1 MIKTHTYFSMSK
13 ITLTLILLLSGF
25 AAALAQPEA
34 ATSAGTA
41 TGHLVDENG
50 KDLEYVMVSVL
61 RAADSMTVG
70 NSISNTEGQFRI
82 EGLPLGELMLKV
94 ECMGYRTHYSPP
106 FTLTPEDPAKNFNK
120 FQLKQ
125 KSTRLSTVEVSAKKE
140 MIQSNLDKQ
149 VFNVESSIVAEGATA
164 VEILEEIPSV
174 DVDLDGNVTLRGS
187 ENVTVLIDGRP
198 SNLTLDQIPA
208 EQIESV
214 EVITNPSARLE
225 PDGMAG
231 ILNVILKKKRESGF
245 NGLVSLGGAMTFLK
259 TKPYFDRYN
268 GNVNL
273 NYNYNK
279 INVFLNYNFRHFG
292 HHSYGSLDREAWF
305 GSDTSKLAQENHSD
319 GGGYGHNVR
328 TGIDWFIDK
337 KNSLNLTLG
346 YNFHK
351 HSSAAQLQ
359 SSNMRRTLG
368 EYIPFSDYEE
378 LTDNGDK
385 NHNISA
391 SMNYKRTFEVKGMEL
406 TTDLYYTQMWRNGW
420 NKEEQNFII
429 PDSTEPFY
437 QNTQTIGNNRNA
449 SAQVD
454 FITPVG
460 NGGRIE
466 TGYKISYRFIGQDYS
481 LFTGHAEESLVEDIS
496 QSNNFDYSE
505 LINAAYFIYSN
516 SFWDKLKIQLGLR
529 AELANTKS
537 DLKSLNSTHYKN
549 YFNLF
554 PTVHIR
560 YDFNLSHSMQISYSR
575 RVSRPRVWQLN
586 PFIDYSDRQNW
597 STGNPDLHPEFVNSV
612 ELGYLMNINK
622 SSLNTSVFYRQRK
635 DIITRYTELLN
646 DSTTLTTY
654 KNLNS
659 SHNLGLEITYGQRLW
674 KFWKITLSGSVYYE
688 VIESNNLI
696 EKSLSNHWNWNIRLN
711 QNFTLPKDWDLQLNF
726 RYNSPG
732 LTVGGMGWGNNGVG
746 QGKRSARY
754 SLNFGVKKSM
764 FNKNFVISMNFRN
777 IIYNRNNKVHT
788 YSFGETNGYDAYSV
802 RVRSGLEINLTL
814 SYKFN
819 NYKRRK
825 EMPSGEDEMFEE
837 EY

>member
-1 MIKTHTYFSMSK
+1 MINTIFQTYMNK
-13 ITLTLILLLSGF
+13 PILTLLLMLSGF
-25 AAALAQPEA
+25 VAAVAQTDA
-34 ATSAGTA
+34 GLSAGKVS
-41 TGHLVDENG
+41 GLVVDENG
-50 KDLEYVMVSVL
+50 KEVGYAMVSVL
-61 RAADSMTVG
+61 RAADSATVG
-70 NSISNTEGQFRI
+70 TGLSSEEGKFNI
-82 EGLPLGELMLKV
+82 EALPFAELMLKV
-94 ECMGYRTHYSPP
+94 ENMGYRTHYSQP
-106 FTLTPEDPAKNFNK
+106 FILTKEQPEKQFPK

-125 KSTRLSTVEVSAKKE
+125 KSTRLGTVEVSAKKE

-164 VEILEEIPSV
+164 VEVLEEIPSV

-279 INVFLNYNFRHFG
+279 INVFLNYNYRHFG

-337 KNSLNLTLG
+337 KNTLSLSMG

-351 HSSAAQLQ
+351 HSSSSELET
-359 SSNMRRTLG
+359 SNMRKSLG
-368 EYIPFSDYEE
+368 EYYPFSDYEE

-385 NHNISA
+385 NHNLSA
-391 SMNYKRTFEVKGMEL
+391 SLNYKRTFEVKGREL
-406 TTDLYYTQMWRNGW
+406 TTDLYYTQMWRNAW
-420 NKEEQNFII
+420 NEEEQNFII
-429 PDSTEPFY
+429 PDSTAPFY
-437 QNTQTIGNNRNA
+437 QNTKTIGNHRNA

-481 LFTGHAEESLVEDIS
+481 LFAGHAEDSLTEDQS
-496 QSNNFDYSE
+496 QRNNFDYSE

-516 SFWDKLKIQLGLR
+516 SFWDKLKIQVGLR

-537 DLKSLNSTHYKN
+537 DLKSLNSVHYKN

-560 YDFNLSHSMQISYSR
+560 YDFSMEHSMQISYSR

-612 ELGYLMNINK
+612 ELGYLMNIKK
-622 SSLNTSVFYRQRK
+622 SSLNTSVFYRQRQ
-635 DIITRYTELLN
+635 DIITRYTELLD

-654 KNLNS
+654 RNLNS

-674 KFWKITLSGSVYYE
+674 QFWKITLSGSVYYE
-688 VIESNNLI
+688 VIESNNLL

-764 FNKNFVISMNFRN
+764 FKKNFVISMNIRN
-777 IIYNRNNKVHT
+777 IIFNRKNNVHT
-788 YSFGETNGYDAYSV
+788 YSFGETNGYDAHSV

-825 EMPSGEDEMFEE
+825 EMPAGDEEMMDD